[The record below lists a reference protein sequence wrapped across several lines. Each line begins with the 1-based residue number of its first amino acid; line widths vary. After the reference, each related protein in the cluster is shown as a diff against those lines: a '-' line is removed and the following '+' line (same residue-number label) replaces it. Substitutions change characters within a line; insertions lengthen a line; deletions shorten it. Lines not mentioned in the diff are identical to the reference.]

1 MDQADIPRQL
11 LRTAAMDDIGKLCR
25 RVMGCML
32 VVLGAR

>member
-11 LRTAAMDDIGKLCR
+11 PRTAAMEDTGKLR
-25 RVMGCML
+25 RPVMGCML